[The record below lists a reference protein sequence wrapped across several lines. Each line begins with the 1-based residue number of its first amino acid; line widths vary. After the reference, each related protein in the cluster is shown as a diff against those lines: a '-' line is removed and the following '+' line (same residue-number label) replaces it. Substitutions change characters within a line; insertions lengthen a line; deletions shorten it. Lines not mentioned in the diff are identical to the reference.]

1 MGLRKNWDMNAI
13 THQIWAI
20 RHEAMDHHN
29 TGWVSF
35 DAKKDLYKLKWQIDE
50 ALQSS
55 GTFAGENE
63 WLKEQEQNK
72 IVEILKR

>member
-1 MGLRKNWDMNAI
+1 MNAI

-20 RHEAMDHHN
+20 RAEAIDHRN

-50 ALQSS
+50 ALQACGS
-55 GTFAGENE
+55 FAGETE
-63 WLKEQEQNK
+63 WLNEQEQNK
-72 IVEILKR
+72 IIEILKR